1 MNNTRFGFLSSA
13 IAIGTMVSQ
22 IPGGMFSDRFGVR
35 KVMSWG
41 FLTIGTFFF
50 LFSLS
55 NVFLFSAVLLFVLGL
70 GTGCIQVSGVK
81 AIIDWFPSRGRAT
94 AMGIKQTGINVGGML
109 SSILFS
115 FLIYK
120 YSWRFL
126 VECVSSVAFIFGF
139 FFFFLYRDSLST
151 ENGSSYR
158 KFHFRD
164 TLIFLK
170 DINFITITLSGSFLI
185 IAQFSFLTYVILYLN
200 QFLQYSMELSGTIL
214 ALSFGTGALA
224 RVGWSIVSDYFLG
237 KRESILILI
246 GGMGAFVIILLGF
259 TTPSTPLWFIYFLSI
274 SFGITG
280 MGWNA
285 VWFTVVGEFSM
296 KESSGLGIGLSYFI
310 ASFGIILGPLFFGF
324 LTDISN
330 SFLLSWF
337 FTAFCMVISSLL
349 ILWKNRTFRL
359 ASLTS

>member
-1 MNNTRFGFLSSA
+1 
-13 IAIGTMVSQ
+13 
-22 IPGGMFSDRFGVR
+22 
-35 KVMSWG
+35 
-41 FLTIGTFFF
+41 
-50 LFSLS
+50 
-55 NVFLFSAVLLFVLGL
+55 
-70 GTGCIQVSGVK
+70 
-81 AIIDWFPSRGRAT
+81 
-94 AMGIKQTGINVGGML
+94 
-109 SSILFS
+109 
-115 FLIYK
+115 
-120 YSWRFL
+120 
-126 VECVSSVAFIFGF
+126 
-139 FFFFLYRDSLST
+139 
-151 ENGSSYR
+151 
-158 KFHFRD
+158 
-164 TLIFLK
+164 
-170 DINFITITLSGSFLI
+170 
-185 IAQFSFLTYVILYLN
+185 
-200 QFLQYSMELSGTIL
+200 MELSGTIL